1 MYFGGSLVS
10 SVDFHG
16 RISFVIFLSQCP
28 LRCPYCQ
35 NAELLDDK
43 SEKSLDE
50 VVNLIDHNADFMD
63 AVVVSGGEPLV
74 QSNDV
79 FEILKHSRE
88 IGLETKLDTSAI
100 YPDRLESLLDYVDYL
115 AMDVKAPFD
124 KYEKI
129 IGSPVGNAVRTSMNM
144 AYEKKDLVLECR
156 TTYVP
161 KLMSPE
167 DIIEIIK
174 TIKCDVYSLQQFR
187 NRNVLDPKLYNI
199 DSPNAVNMQE
209 FAHYLKKNYLKNVK
223 FLLKTA
229 EFGNEVI
236 E

>member
-129 IGSPVGNAVRTSMNM
+129 IGSPVGDAVRTSMNM